1 MSSPIIF
8 VRVLPFNSTTVVWGT
23 KSTVNKH
30 IFFCEDEDCGNE
42 THSDTLCRTCRH
54 RLVMLFSGAE
64 SEEEEESEE
73 GDLEEVQEAAYGF
86 LAWEAGEIDD
96 DGNPVE

>member
-8 VRVLPFNSTTVVWGT
+8 VRVLPFDSTTVVWGT

-30 IFFCEDEDCGNE
+30 IFFCDDEDCGNE

-64 SEEEEESEE
+64 PQEEEEA
-73 GDLEEVQEAAYGF
+73 DLEEVQEAVEGF